1 MPSDFTENVLVE
13 LPAIQLFEEL
23 GWASVSAKDEVF
35 GQNGTLGR
43 ETKSEVILVP
53 RLRAALEKHNSKVPA
68 DAITSAVGEV
78 VRDRSAMSLAA
89 ANRDVWELLRDR
101 VKVSV
106 PDLERGG
113 QKIERVRLIDWD
125 NLEANDFL
133 LVRQMTVTG

>member
-13 LPAIQLFEEL
+13 LPAIQLFEDL
-23 GWASVSAKDEVF
+23 GWSSISAKDEVF
-35 GQNGTLGR
+35 GPQGTLGR
-43 ETKSEVILVP
+43 ETKSEVILVA
-53 RLRAALEKHNSKVPA
+53 RLGAALETINSKLPA
-68 DAITSAVGEV
+68 DAITSAVDEV

-89 ANRDVWELLRDR
+89 ANRDIWEMLRDG

-125 NLEANDFL
+125 NPEAN
-133 LVRQMTVTG
+133 